1 MKTNGLRHFF
11 PVALLIFCGSCAA
24 LAAQSPAVT
33 QPRTEVPPPRTMPSS
48 LMQPAL
54 DILQQTLGQLRPEKW
69 KVSDTVR
76 QEMTADLGSIRR
88 DLETTL
94 PPLLTAADNAPG
106 SVSQLLPAYRNVE
119 ALYDVLLRVAQT
131 GSIAAPN
138 QQSAALER
146 ARASLEDGQRA
157 LGDRLKS
164 AALAEEQQ
172 VRSLQV
178 ALRAVPPAP
187 APVACPTPPVAKK
200 RPRHRKTAAK
210 PAAKPAPAS
219 TNSQSSAP
227 SH

>member
-11 PVALLIFCGSCAA
+11 PVAVLIFCGLCAA

-54 DILQQTLGQLRPEKW
+54 DTLQQTLGQLRPEKW
-69 KVSDTVR
+69 KVSDTVQ
-76 QEMTADLGSIRR
+76 QEMSADLGSIRR

-131 GSIAAPN
+131 GSIGAPKS
-138 QQSAALER
+138 QSAALER
-146 ARASLEDGQRA
+146 ARASLEEGQRA
-157 LGDRLKS
+157 LGDHLKS

-187 APVACPTPPVAKK
+187 APVACPPPVAKK
-200 RPRHRKTAAK
+200 RPRHRKTAAR

-219 TNSQSSAP
+219 TNSQSNAP